1 VSLLYLEFAISANI
15 EFQRDFIGGGK
26 FNNI

>member
-1 VSLLYLEFAISANI
+1 VSLSHLEFAISANI
-15 EFQRDFIGGGK
+15 EFQRDFMGGGK